1 MKNII
6 GSPARGNDFYQ
17 REREVE
23 KIIRSL
29 QNGNHIQI
37 TAPRRVGKTSILWFL
52 LDNDVANRHYI
63 YVDTESIS
71 DAQTFYKR
79 LLAEVLK
86 NERISTSSKL
96 RSGFAAGANRF
107 FGKIKSVKVLSAS
120 IEFNHQDME
129 RDYQQEFTDFLAGYA
144 QVEDTELVLLIDEF
158 PQAIENLKK
167 VSEAAAITFL
177 QGKRALRLDPG
188 ISKKVKF
195 IYTGSI
201 GLNHTVSRLNATA
214 AINDLNSIEI
224 GPLTDGEAIDL
235 FTRLLESNNRK
246 VGDAARKRLLEIIQW
261 HIPFH
266 IQLMVQEVV
275 QITAE
280 NSEISAVIMEE
291 AIENM
296 LSLRNQNHFDHYY
309 SRLKEQF
316 KDDAFKY
323 VNELLKEAAVGN
335 AVSRARAFDL
345 SVKYHLQDCF
355 RKIIEILLYDGYIHH
370 TDDLEE
376 YRFTSP
382 VVKRWWRKFIC

>member
-1 MKNII
+1 
-6 GSPARGNDFYQ
+6 
-17 REREVE
+17 
-23 KIIRSL
+23 
-29 QNGNHIQI
+29 
-37 TAPRRVGKTSILWFL
+37 
-52 LDNDVANRHYI
+52 
-63 YVDTESIS
+63 
-71 DAQTFYKR
+71 
-79 LLAEVLK
+79 
-86 NERISTSSKL
+86 
-96 RSGFAAGANRF
+96 
-107 FGKIKSVKVLSAS
+107 
-120 IEFNHQDME
+120 ME